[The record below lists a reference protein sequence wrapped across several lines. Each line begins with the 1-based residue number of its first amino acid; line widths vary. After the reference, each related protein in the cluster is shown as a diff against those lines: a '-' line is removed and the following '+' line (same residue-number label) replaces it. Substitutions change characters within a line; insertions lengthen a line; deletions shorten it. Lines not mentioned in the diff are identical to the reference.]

1 MISKDRS
8 KVYEELNY
16 VASEE
21 CNSLGDESLNMGTIH
36 QDLILLAY
44 MYAPIKEL
52 RSLIKEGKKKLNQ
65 D

>member
-8 KVYEELNY
+8 KAYKELNY

-21 CNSLGDESLNMGTIH
+21 CNSLGYESLNMGTIH

-44 MYAPIKEL
+44 IHAPLKDL
-52 RSLIKEGKKKLNQ
+52 KYLIKKGKKKLNQ